1 MNIVALVSL
10 SAAKIFACGETV
22 TEMAVQGSTRM
33 KITLS
38 IDDLVIN
45 IVWLGLT
52 PTSVLDVNRV
62 S

>member
-1 MNIVALVSL
+1 
-10 SAAKIFACGETV
+10 
-22 TEMAVQGSTRM
+22 M